1 MKAKRYKYSKIF
13 RALYTFLG
21 FIYHEIVDHDD
32 TIFIYL
38 RRTRTTATCPRCG
51 RRNELTD
58 DYYPRTVRDLDL
70 SSKRCYISFHENKVD
85 CICGFRGYEK
95 LSFIRPYSRCT
106 TRFEEY
112 VFVLCQKMSLSDV
125 CEVAGIDWKTA
136 KDIDIHYTRM
146 RIASLKDITPHRIG
160 IDEIAYEKGHKYLT
174 VVRDLDLCKVIWVG
188 LERKMETLNRFFD
201 ELGPE
206 KIPQIEVAVVDMW
219 DPYIA
224 SLHSRCPGADIVF
237 DKFHVIKTINEALD
251 EVRRKEF
258 AKADEPQR
266 LTMKRKRFL
275 ILRRQKDLNDEQQE
289 TLKGLMEQNDTL
301 YRSYLLKEQL
311 SDILEECDASSGL
324 NRMKRWLTNVS
335 KANIEPFMRSAET
348 IKRYFYG
355 IANYLRYKVTNAGS
369 EGFNNKIN
377 VIKRRAYGYS
387 DLDYFILKIFQ
398 ACGVM
403 KSSP

>member
-1 MKAKRYKYSKIF
+1 MNAKRYKYSKIF

-21 FIYHEIVDHDD
+21 FVYHEIVDSEDVISIH
-32 TIFIYL
+32 L
-38 RRTRTTATCPRCG
+38 RRTRKTATCPRCG

-58 DYYPRTVRDLDL
+58 DFYPRTIRDLDL

-85 CICGFRGYEK
+85 CLCGFRGYEK
-95 LSFIRPYSRCT
+95 LDFVRSYSRCT
-106 TRFEEY
+106 IRFEEY
-112 VFVLCQKMSLSDV
+112 VYVLCQKMSLSDV
-125 CEVAGIDWKTA
+125 CDVTKVDWKTA
-136 KDIDIHYTRM
+136 KDIDIHYTKM

-160 IDEIAYEKGHKYLT
+160 IDEIAYEKGHNYLT
-174 VVRDLDLCKVIWVG
+174 VVRDLDLNKVIWVG

-206 KIPQIEVAVVDMW
+206 KVPQIEVAVVDMW

-258 AKADEPQR
+258 AKADEQQR

-275 ILRRQKDLNDEQQE
+275 ILRRQKNLNDEQRE
-289 TLKGLMEQNDTL
+289 TLMELMEQNDTL
-301 YRSYLLKEQL
+301 YKSYLLKEQL
-311 SDILEECDASSGL
+311 SDILEEKDASSGFD
-324 NRMKRWLTNVS
+324 RMKGWLANVTDA
-335 KANIEPFMRSAET
+335 KIGPFTRCAET
-348 IKRYFYG
+348 VKRYFYG
-355 IANYLRYKVTNAGS
+355 IANYFRHGVTNAGS

-377 VIKRRAYGYS
+377 IIKRRAYGYS